1 MNLPATRLSA
11 MLYSCWKMMLP
22 NMGRQ
27 NCHNTCDGLPTVRSL
42 FIAKILLYNDYNWE
56 NSVNAATSIEP
67 NCQKVKKIFGISA
80 I

>member
-1 MNLPATRLSA
+1 
-11 MLYSCWKMMLP
+11 MLP

-42 FIAKILLYNDYNWE
+42 FIAKILLYNDYKWE

-67 NCQKVKKIFGISA
+67 KHQKVKKIFGIYAIRKLHGGHSA
-80 I
+80 SPLPQGGRL

>member
-1 MNLPATRLSA
+1 

-42 FIAKILLYNDYNWE
+42 FIAKILLYNDYKWE
-56 NSVNAATSIEP
+56 NSENAATSIEP
-67 NCQKVKKIFGISA
+67 NYQKVKKIFGTSA

>member
-1 MNLPATRLSA
+1 

-42 FIAKILLYNDYNWE
+42 FIAKILLYNDYKWE
-56 NSVNAATSIEP
+56 NSENAATSIEP
-67 NCQKVKKIFGISA
+67 NRQKVKKIFGIYA

>member
-1 MNLPATRLSA
+1 
-11 MLYSCWKMMLP
+11 MLP

-56 NSVNAATSIEP
+56 NGVNAATSIEP
-67 NCQKVKKIFGISA
+67 NCQKVKRIFGISA